1 MVELTDLEGALP
13 TDALVRVDPEWE
25 LSGAG
30 MTKQQQLKALDSK
43 AWERFQTAATMNE
56 CDGAPRKRTRRVGP
70 VSKWLQNIGD
80 PDSVDYRCAITF
92 YDIGAGFDPE
102 DPTDGRWHRL
112 FPRSHFP
119 ETWRRGPGC
128 LFRLTPY
135 DKIFDENGKV
145 RPNAEVVYVLKAN
158 LVLQMQAQF
167 AESRGQGFRTR
178 VPDPDRPGEDMSTP
192 LIEFPLGYKNPLT
205 GIPFSSALYEECLT
219 PLIIEAA
226 KAGPAPARLPGV
238 MTLAGGFVRTPASG
252 APPTMRV
259 RQMAMQQAAA
269 ENLSDEELAERLRQ
283 MTERLDD
290 LHENLEQMLAEALAR
305 EAAAEDVGD
314 ATPRATRAAAP
325 AAPAAAAP
333 GAGPIP
339 RGRILNRRDYLVA
352 AATFEREGMQQPPA
366 PDPSNPEPA
375 LFPITRANII
385 NAPLRLVDVG
395 SVRVDEFGAMGILG
409 PAWERWRD
417 YRPDQGRPAVEP
429 RHWRSAAEF
438 EYTYPARGL
447 NPQHWYN
454 ESEDANG
461 VAGELMAQRNAE
473 YRPTGGAPPGWYNRS
488 PLLMPWPPERMLNVQ
503 ALLTRHLARWT
514 LRSVSVGPGFPH
526 GLPPSGLSGELS
538 QPGRAAY
545 DAEQSQSIVLR
556 APLHEDFG
564 AFLRGKILR
573 STSIAAARAEVFGPA
588 NLSQEVRERLEREFE
603 WYMPLTAGTQR
614 AMGDVG
620 LWNIVNELLD
630 ADPNGREIPYGRGG
644 AWLRPADGD
653 PYAGVPVDKLRTQGR
668 AQQLLVTVVWEDG
681 EEYEPM
687 MHTGWYR
694 TGPANAQQDRDGP
707 SWRYSL
713 PCHRVYVR
721 FLPAHAAPMDM
732 AAGRAQ
738 TSDLEGPMLVNLPFG
753 PQADAIHE
761 AFASSTPPPRAAED
775 DLAAMRR
782 SLSGEARLEE
792 GYWQQR
798 GIDMETGNGLMRHV
812 RRGGRNPDES
822 VVLWGHVR
830 RSRAEPLSMYNT
842 MPTYQDDDGLVAG
855 LSANTHCPRCPRR
868 YPSPLSSAARDGL
881 IFDMGNIEVPVS
893 TARLVQPN
901 QLDAFEQRRPVS
913 ISLSAREIGALMLGQ
928 LLHPGAPP
936 AGEPPPPVDL
946 RARAGMGPLLAA
958 IRGCGSTVGEA
969 GRPLHFEPVL
979 VEDPWFLEVHP
990 EVTDSNGG
998 AVRGRRMFKAG
1009 MRLVLSTST
1018 VQANAARKLAQVL
1031 LHGHLEAERR
1041 YEPVGNPRDPD
1052 ALPPPPGSP
1061 SSMDFD

>member
-13 TDALVRVDPEWE
+13 TDAVVRVDPKWD
-25 LSGAG
+25 LSGGG
-30 MTKQQQLKALDSK
+30 MTKQQQLQALDSK
-43 AWERFQTAATMNE
+43 AWQRFQTAATMNQ
-56 CDGAPRKRTRRVGP
+56 CDGAPRKRTKRVGP
-70 VSKWLQNIGD
+70 VSAWIDNIGD

-112 FPRSHFP
+112 FPQSHFP
-119 ETWRRGPGC
+119 ATWRRGPGC

-135 DKIFDENGKV
+135 NKIFDKDGKV
-145 RPNAEVVYVLKAN
+145 LANAEVVYVLKAN

-167 AESRGQGFRTR
+167 AESRGQGFRTK
-178 VPDPDRPGEDMSTP
+178 VPDPDRPGVDMFTP
-192 LIEFPLGYKNPLT
+192 WIEFPLGYKNPLT
-205 GIPFSSALYEECLT
+205 GIPFSPELYAECLT
-219 PLIIEAA
+219 PLIVEAA
-226 KAGPAPARLPGV
+226 KAGPDGRSGV

-259 RQMAMQQAAA
+259 RQIAMEQAA

-283 MTERLDD
+283 MTERLDN
-290 LHENLEQMLAEALAR
+290 LHENLEQMLADALAR
-305 EAAAEDVGD
+305 EAAAEDVGE
-314 ATPRATRAAAP
+314 ATVRARARAAVAE
-325 AAPAAAAP
+325 AGAAAGAP
-333 GAGPIP
+333 VPVPRGPI
-339 RGRILNRRDYLVA
+339 LDHRDYLVA
-352 AATFEREGMQQPPA
+352 AANFEREGMQQPPA
-366 PDPSNPEPA
+366 PDPSNPAPT
-375 LFPITRANII
+375 LVPITRANISY
-385 NAPLRLVDVG
+385 APLRLVDVG
-395 SVRVDEFGAMGILG
+395 SVRVDEFEAMGILSVEEHS
-409 PAWERWRD
+409 PIVRWRNEQD
-417 YRPDQGRPAVEP
+417 NPRPRPLQEP
-429 RHWRSAAEF
+429 RYWRDPLEF
-438 EYTYPARGL
+438 EHTYSARGL
-447 NPQHWYN
+447 DFRHWYN
-454 ESEDANG
+454 GSQTANE
-461 VAGELMAQRNAE
+461 VMNQLVLQRNRELVAAGLE
-473 YRPTGGAPPGWYNRS
+473 MRQYRQSP

-514 LRSVSVGPGFPH
+514 LHSDSVGPGFPH
-526 GLPPSGLSGELS
+526 GLPASGLSGELRA
-538 QPGRAAY
+538 PDRAAY
-545 DAEQSQSIVLR
+545 DAEQSQSIVLG
-556 APLHEDFG
+556 APQHEDFG

-573 STSIAAARAEVFGPA
+573 SRSIAAARAAVFGPA
-588 NLSQEVRERLEREFE
+588 NLSPEVRERLEREFE

-614 AMGDVG
+614 AIGDVG
-620 LWNIVNELLD
+620 LHSIVNELLH
-630 ADPNGREIPYGRGG
+630 ADPDGREIPYERGG
-644 AWLRPADGD
+644 RWLRPEDRHL
-653 PYAGVPVDKLRTQGR
+653 YAGLPLDKLSTQGR

-694 TGPANAQQDRDGP
+694 TGPSNAQQDRDGP

-738 TSDLEGPMLVNLPFG
+738 TSDLEGPMLVNLPDGFE
-753 PQADAIHE
+753 ADVIHR
-761 AFASSTPPPRAAED
+761 AFASSTSAPREAEAG
-775 DLAAMRR
+775 LRELRASA
-782 SLSGEARLEE
+782 SFKAQLEE

-798 GIDMETGNGLMRHV
+798 GIDMQTGNGLMRHV

-842 MPTYQDDDGLVAG
+842 MPTYEDDDGLVAE

-881 IFDMGNIEVPVS
+881 IFDMGDIEVPVS
-893 TARLVQPN
+893 TARLVQPS

-913 ISLSAREIGALMLGQ
+913 ISLAAREIGALMLGQ

-936 AGEPPPPVDL
+936 AGEPPSPTQPPV
-946 RARAGMGPLLAA
+946 GMGPLLAA

-990 EVTDSNGG
+990 EVTDSNGEV
-998 AVRGRRMFKAG
+998 VRGRRMFKAG

-1018 VQANAARKLAQVL
+1018 VQANAARKLAQL
-1031 LHGHLEAERR
+1031 LLDRQLEAEARQAR
-1041 YEPVGNPRDPD
+1041 LRAAER
-1052 ALPPPPGSP
+1052 
-1061 SSMDFD
+1061 